1 MDYDVRFEST
11 YFTILKDDKIAFI
24 GFRHGNIFIV
34 NLHDASSF
42 NEKCLVSLDEN
53 AFLMHRRLGHAPL
66 PLISKLAKN
75 DIVRGLS
82 KLRFKNEHM
91 CKPCIRAK
99 HTIGSFKPKKDFYM

>member
-11 YFTILKDDKIAFI
+11 HCTVLKDDKIAFV
-24 GFRHGNIFIV
+24 GFRHVNNFVV

-75 DIVRGLS
+75 DIVRGLP
-82 KLRFKNEHM
+82 KLHLKNEHM
-91 CKPCIRAK
+91 CEPCIKTK
-99 HTIGSFKPKKDFYM
+99 HTRGFFK